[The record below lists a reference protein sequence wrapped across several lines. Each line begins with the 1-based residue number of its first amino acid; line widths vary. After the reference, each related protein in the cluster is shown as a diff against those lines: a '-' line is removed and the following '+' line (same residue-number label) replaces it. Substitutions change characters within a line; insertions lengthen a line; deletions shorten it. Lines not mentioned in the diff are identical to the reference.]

1 MGQEVAHAI
10 IEQACDEIVLHE
22 DLPVE
27 MAINLVVN
35 FPVQRVEGYR
45 ATVLLILSTGNF
57 EIEEFVR
64 CEDVERFGRVG
75 PIVFSLASVNEI
87 GAAIQ
92 MVALRRDTF
101 GELSFFRF
109 TNRTPGATLLCV
121 SQRMVVF

>member
-10 IEQACDEIVLHE
+10 LEQACDEIVEHAA
-22 DLPVE
+22 LPVE
-27 MAINLVVN
+27 MALNLIVN

-45 ATVLLILSTGNF
+45 ASVLVVISTGNF

-64 CEDVERFGRVG
+64 CEDVDRFGRVG
-75 PIVFSLASVNEI
+75 PVVFSLASVDDL

-92 MVALRRDTF
+92 IVALRRDTF

-109 TNRTPGATLLCV
+109 TNRTAGAALLCV
-121 SQRMVVF
+121 SQRMVVL